1 MSSNPQLIESI
12 ARDHIAELRRH
23 GAGGKTRGTVTR
35 EALRAI
41 RMRSGWLLVGLGL
54 RLVMPRGRATK
65 RLANPAGH

>member
-1 MSSNPQLIESI
+1 MSSNPQLIQGI
-12 ARDHIAELRRH
+12 ARDHMAELRRR
-23 GAGGKTRGTVTR
+23 GAGGATRRAVAP

-54 RLVMPRGRATK
+54 RLAMPSGRATT